1 MTKEVMMRKASLS
14 LLLLAVGLGALAG
27 PADYLFI
34 LDASNSMND
43 PWSAGKT
50 KLDWAKEALI
60 QTIQA
65 LPEGAAFGVVV
76 FGHRLPGEPKAQSCA
91 DIELVLA
98 YKAYSPAERSALI
111 PKIQGLSAKGW
122 TPLADALK
130 FAASAAPA
138 GTRLILLTDGEE
150 TCGGDPLAVVE
161 ELCKKGYVVDVVG
174 LALEPQAQAS
184 LQTLAEKCGGK
195 FILAEDPAK
204 LPGLLLELAA
214 PPMALPPCFAKY
226 KVDPNIISLLLQ
238 HLPYDP
244 CTDPMWDVLLS
255 LLVANPPAKV
265 IVGTAGEDSLF
276 GTPGNDLILG
286 LGGSDRI
293 FGFEGNDLLIGG
305 PSNDLIQGGA
315 GCDLILGGPGGDL
328 LFGGEGDDV
337 IYGEDGDDRIEG
349 EEGND
354 KIFGGPGCDVI
365 LGGPGCNFID
375 GGPGLNS
382 VHDEGAC
389 VPAPCV
395 PAPCP
400 PGPPQAALPVG
411 PIVPA
416 KTVEEGK
423 SLVLRAQVYDPD
435 NDALKITWSA
445 PKGHFSDPHA
455 FETVYYA
462 PLVSDCAGEFV
473 PITVVAEDCCGG
485 RAQDTIIVHVLNVNN
500 PPVVEAGPDL
510 VVDEGQKV
518 KLQATAYDPDGDP
531 LAVIWTIPCNRGT
544 LDNPQSLNPVY
555 TAPLTGKCEGE
566 VVELVVT
573 ARDACGAEA
582 KDTVRI
588 FVRNVNRVPWADAGP
603 DLTVPECGQIMI
615 LARAGDP
622 DGDPIQIF
630 WTVTAGK
637 LVGADTLCPVFVAPE
652 VEGCEPL
659 QVIAILRVVDACG
672 AMAEDQVVLTVTN
685 VNRPPTVKA
694 DP

>member
-1 MTKEVMMRKASLS
+1 MRNVGLC
-14 LLLLAVGLGALAG
+14 LLLLAAGLGALAG
-27 PADYLFI
+27 PAGYLFI

-43 PWSAGKT
+43 PWSGGKT
-50 KLDWAKEALI
+50 KLSWAKEALI

-65 LPEGAAFGVVV
+65 LPEGTAFGVVA

-91 DIELVLA
+91 DIELIVA
-98 YKAYSPAERSALI
+98 YKVYSAAERSALI

-130 FAASAAPA
+130 FAASSAPP
-138 GTRLILLTDGEE
+138 GTRFILLTDGEE
-150 TCGGDPLAVVE
+150 TCGGDPLAVVGD
-161 ELCKKGYVVDVVG
+161 LRKKGHVVDVVG
-174 LALEPQAQAS
+174 LALELQAQSS
-184 LQTLAEKCGGK
+184 LRALAEKCGGK

-214 PPMALPPCFAKY
+214 PEIALPSCFAKY
-226 KVDPNIISLLLQ
+226 KVDPSIISLLLKY
-238 HLPYDP
+238 LPYAP
-244 CTDPMWDVLLS
+244 CTDPMWDAILS
-255 LLVANPPAKV
+255 FLEANPPEKV
-265 IVGTAGEDSLF
+265 IVGTEGDDPLF

-286 LGGSDRI
+286 LGGNDRI

-305 PSNDLIQGGA
+305 TGGDLIQGGP
-315 GCDLILGGPGGDL
+315 GCDLILGELGNDL
-328 LFGGEGDDV
+328 LFGGPGDDI
-337 IYGEDGDDRIEG
+337 IYGEEGDDRIEG

-354 KIFGGPGCDVI
+354 KLFGGPGCDVI

-375 GGPGLNS
+375 GGPGLNFIY
-382 VHDEGAC
+382 DEGTC
-389 VPAPCV
+389 LPAPCAPAPS

-400 PGPPQAALPVG
+400 PEPPKAAVPVG

-416 KTVEEGK
+416 KIVEEGK
-423 SLVLRAQVYDPD
+423 SIALRALAYDPD
-435 NDALKITWSA
+435 HDPVKITWSA

-485 RAQDTIIVHVLNVNN
+485 RAQDTIIIHVLNVNN
-500 PPVVEAGPDL
+500 PPVVDAGPDL

-518 KLQATAYDPDGDP
+518 QLQATAYDPDGETIT
-531 LAVIWTIPCNRGT
+531 VVWTVPCNRGT
-544 LDNPQSLNPVY
+544 LDNPHILNPVY
-555 TAPLTGKCEGE
+555 TAPLTSKCEGE

-573 ARDACGAEA
+573 VRDACGAEA
-582 KDTVRI
+582 RDTVRI
-588 FVRNVNRVPWADAGP
+588 FVRNVNRPPWADAGP
-603 DLTVPECGQIMI
+603 DLTVTECGQIMI

-637 LVGADTLCPVFVAPE
+637 LIGADTLCPVFVAPE

-659 QVIAILRVVDACG
+659 KVIATLRVVDACG
-672 AMAEDQVVLTVTN
+672 AMAEDQVVITVIN